1 MTRSSISDV
10 HDNGDYPL
18 QFQKRKRS
26 DWREQ
31 VAQVMPPILPTLMVL
46 LFLSALFVEDH
57 FLLEVFSVSLCS
69 VAATKW
75 LSENRSKNRWIASLL
90 NKTTE
95 RLSWVLYSI
104 IAAFS
109 TIAPAFAAGGGGGG
123 GGGCSATNTILGPI
137 ADSLIKV
144 FNASTQVGTTGQIG
158 DNICQVFTTFAAV
171 IALLVIGS
179 VLWGLFDNQVRGSD
193 LGKAFAPLGL
203 VLAGVVVTRISIKL
217 VMGV

>member
-1 MTRSSISDV
+1 MSRSFIFNV
-10 HDNGDYPL
+10 HDNEDRSL
-18 QFQKRKRS
+18 EFQKRKRT
-26 DWREQ
+26 DWRER
-31 VAQVMPPILPTLMVL
+31 VAQFMPPILPTLIVL

-57 FLLEVFSVSLCS
+57 FLLEIFSVSLCS

-75 LSENRSKNRWIASLL
+75 LSENRSKKRWIANLL

-95 RLSWVLYSI
+95 RLSWALYSI
-104 IAAFS
+104 TAAFS
-109 TIAPAFAAGGGGGG
+109 TIAPAFANGGGG

-158 DNICQVFTTFAAV
+158 DNICQVFTTFAAI

-203 VLAGVVVTRISIKL
+203 VLAGVVISRISIKL

>member
-1 MTRSSISDV
+1 MTRTSIPNLHEDR
-10 HDNGDYPL
+10 DYSL
-18 QFQKRKRS
+18 QLQKRKRKG
-26 DWREQ
+26 WRER
-31 VAQVMPPILPTLMVL
+31 VAQVMPPILPTLIVL
-46 LFLSALFVEDH
+46 LSLNALFVSDH
-57 FLLEVFSVSLCS
+57 FLLEVFSLALCC
-69 VAATKW
+69 VIATKW
-75 LSENRSKNRWIASLL
+75 FSENRSKHRWIPQLL

-95 RLSWVLYSI
+95 RISWSIYSI
-104 IAAFS
+104 AAAFS
-109 TIAPAFAAGGGGGG
+109 IVTPAFANGGGGGA
-123 GGGCSATNTILGPI
+123 GCGATNTILGPI
-137 ADSLIKV
+137 ADALIKV
-144 FNASTQVGTTGQIG
+144 FNNSTQIGQTGQIG